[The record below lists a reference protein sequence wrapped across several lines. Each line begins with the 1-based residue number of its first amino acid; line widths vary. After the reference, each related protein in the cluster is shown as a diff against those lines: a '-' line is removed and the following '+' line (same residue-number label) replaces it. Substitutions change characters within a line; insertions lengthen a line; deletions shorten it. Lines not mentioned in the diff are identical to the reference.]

1 MKRTILFVGGGLETV
16 PGIRTARE
24 MGLHTVVS
32 DYDPEAPGFEAA
44 HDRLLASTYDVE
56 ETLAAARRYHR
67 EERPLHGVI
76 CLAVDVPLTVAR
88 VAEELDLPGI
98 PPELARLATDKL
110 AMKDYFSERGIPVPR
125 YRPVESSGDLK
136 NLIAGRGYPHIVKPV
151 DSRGARGVLRLTEEV
166 DLGWA
171 FEQAR
176 SHSPSGRVMAE
187 EYLEGPQVSTE
198 SLVIG
203 GEACT
208 TGFSD
213 RNYEFLEKYAPH
225 IIENG
230 GDLPS
235 FLPEADQKKIRE
247 LVSGAVRSLGIEN
260 GVVKGD
266 IVLSGGEPYIIELAF
281 RMSGGYFCT
290 HEIPMNTGVN
300 FVKHAIRVALGEE
313 VDPADLE
320 PRYLKNVCQRYYFP
334 DPGTVTEVRVP
345 GWAEN
350 DPQVGLCEVRVE
362 EGDEIPPPTH
372 HPARAGVVIVT
383 GESREDARERA
394 RRLIEETV
402 IATK

>member
-1 MKRTILFVGGGLETV
+1 MGGGIETV
-16 PGIRTARE
+16 PGIRTANG

-32 DYDPEAPGFEAA
+32 DYDPEAPGFGEA
-44 HDRLLASTYDVE
+44 DGQLLASTYDVE
-56 ETLAAARRYHR
+56 ETLAAALRYHR
-67 EERPLHGVI
+67 ETHPIGGVI
-76 CLAVDVPLTVAR
+76 CLATDVPLTVAR
-88 VAEELDLPGI
+88 VAEALGLPGI
-98 PPELARLATDKL
+98 PVELARLATDKL
-110 AMKDYFSERGIPVPR
+110 AMKDYFTEQDIPVPG
-125 YRPVESSGDLK
+125 YRPIDSAGQLK
-136 NLIAGRGYPHIVKPV
+136 GLIAEHGYPLIIKPV

-166 DLGWA
+166 DLDWA
-171 FEQAR
+171 FEHAR

-187 EYLEGPQVSTE
+187 EYLPGPQVSTE

-203 GEACT
+203 GRACT

-213 RNYEFLEKYAPH
+213 RNYEFLEKYAPY

-235 FLPEADQKKIRE
+235 FLPEADQQKIRD
-247 LVSGAVRSLGIEN
+247 LVSGAVRSLGIQS

-266 IVLSGGEPYIIELAF
+266 IVLSGGDPYIIELAF

-290 HEIPMNTGVN
+290 HEIPMNTGVD

-320 PRYLKNVCQRYYFP
+320 PRYLENVCQRYFFP
-334 DPGTVTEVRVP
+334 EPGTVTEVRTP
-345 GWAEN
+345 EWAER
-350 DPQVGLCEVRVE
+350 DERVGLCEVRVE

-383 GESREDARERA
+383 GGSREDARERA
-394 RRLIEETV
+394 RRLIAETV